1 MELQFGDQLQ
11 EKHRGQLIEIHLA
24 DLHFGAFDPKLQY
37 QILMEQ
43 VYNKIIQLPV
53 IDIISVDGDIFDHK
67 VMSNSDSALYA
78 TKFIDALAYVAKIK
92 NATLV
97 LLSGTYSHD
106 FDQLKLFYH
115 YMDRTEQDGAD
126 IRVITN
132 IQFEYIKG
140 AKILMI
146 PELNGV
152 SEEVYQKF
160 FNESGWYDE
169 AFVHG
174 TFEGAVYGDITTGN
188 SRLLKGE
195 DFLFCKGFAISGH
208 VHKSGCFQGFYYYCG
223 CPYRWKFGE
232 EEEKGFLLVVHDLDT
247 QIHYVEFE
255 PISSCRYDTIF
266 IDELISEDPK
276 VICDYINAKRVTE
289 GIDYIKV
296 KFRVP
301 IPGRNKTIIN
311 SYYRNNP
318 TTFVEFL
325 NVDEVAQSKQQ
336 NEAFENSQYSYLI
349 DPSISDFERFVRYVN
364 ENEGEEF
371 ISVQQLTELL
381 GENIWNLLVSSQLIN
396 KNLVKED

>member
-1 MELQFGDQLQ
+1 
-11 EKHRGQLIEIHLA
+11 
-24 DLHFGAFDPKLQY
+24 
-37 QILMEQ
+37 MEQ
-43 VYNKIIQLPV
+43 VYERIIQLPV

-67 VMSNSDSALYA
+67 VMSNSDAALYA
-78 TKFIDALAYVAKIK
+78 TKFIDALAYIAKIK

-115 YMDRTEQDGAD
+115 YMDRNNLDEAD

-152 SEEVYQKF
+152 SEEIYQKF

-188 SRLLKGE
+188 SRLLTAK
-195 DFLFCKGFAISGH
+195 DFLFCRGFAISGH

-232 EEEKGFLLVVHDLDT
+232 EEAKGYLLVVHDLDT
-247 QIHYVEFE
+247 QIHYTEFQE
-255 PISSCRYDTIF
+255 ISSYKYNTIF
-266 IDELISEDPK
+266 VDELVNNDPK
-276 VICDYINAKRVTE
+276 AICDYINNIRISE

-296 KFRVP
+296 KFRMP
-301 IPGRNKTIIN
+301 IPGATKTIIN

-318 TTFVEFL
+318 NTFVEFM
-325 NVDEVAQSKQQ
+325 NVDEIAQSKQQ

-349 DPSISDFERFVRYVN
+349 DNSISDLERFVRYIN
-364 ENEGEEF
+364 ENEGEGF
-371 ISVQQLTELL
+371 ISVQQLTEIL
-381 GENIWNLLVSSQLIN
+381 ENNI
-396 KNLVKED
+396 